1 MPLCVQTLQPHRAS
15 QEVEAQIAESQQE
28 LARSKVCKQQQQE
41 YEALKATIVELPPR
55 ATTEAEIAQV
65 QGEIE
70 DLRRESVQ
78 LDRDIEVCR
87 FVIVCDI
94 SDTFLLPIHSFL
106 CSRQAALL
114 CRGPG
119 LACSCCER
127 AVAAH

>member
-1 MPLCVQTLQPHRAS
+1 MPQCVQTFQPHRAS

-78 LDRDIEVCR
+78 LDRDIEVRRSLVIGCDVSET
-87 FVIVCDI
+87 FVF
-94 SDTFLLPIHSFL
+94 SH
-106 CSRQAALL
+106 
-114 CRGPG
+114 
-119 LACSCCER
+119 
-127 AVAAH
+127 AVLFVQ